1 VGRAVRGIALRKH
14 ERWKDPSTEA
24 AVEFGPL
31 RGPEVVPGRCP
42 QLGLRGQG
50 NDGLISPVRLL
61 NMFDKS
67 AHLYDLA
74 YSFKDYAGESA
85 WVRDAIHSRV
95 PRATSLL
102 DVACGT
108 GKHLEHLRSDF
119 DCQGLDLNPEFV
131 ELAQQRTGVKV
142 HGASMDSFDL
152 DERFDAVV
160 CLFSSIGYTSD
171 LTGAVGSMARHL
183 NPGGVLI
190 VEPWL
195 RPDQWVAGHVQVLDQ
210 ESDGIRLVRMTTS
223 RVDGSQSIL
232 EMHYLVGSPSGIEHL
247 GETHRLTLF
256 SLAEYESAFLASALT
271 FEFDHDGPNRR
282 GAMIGL
288 AS

>member
-1 VGRAVRGIALRKH
+1 MSFPYARRATVGSQSRRY
-14 ERWKDPSTEA
+14 
-24 AVEFGPL
+24 
-31 RGPEVVPGRCP
+31 
-42 QLGLRGQG
+42 GQG
-50 NDGLISPVRLL
+50 HDGLTSPVRLL

-85 WVRDAIHSRV
+85 WVRNAIHTRV
-95 PRATSLL
+95 PQARSLL

-108 GKHLEHLRSDF
+108 GKHLEYLRGEF

-131 ELAQQRTGVKV
+131 ELAQQRTGVRV
-142 HGASMDSFDL
+142 HGASMDSFDI

-171 LTGAVGSMARHL
+171 LPGAIGSMARHL

-195 RPDQWVAGHVQVLDQ
+195 RPDQWIAGHVQVLDQ
-210 ESDGIRLVRMTTS
+210 EADGVRLLRMTTS
-223 RVDGSQSIL
+223 RVDGSQAIL
-232 EMHYLVGSPSGIEHL
+232 DMHYLVASSTGIQHL
-247 GETHRLTLF
+247 VETHRTTLF
-256 SLAEYESAFLASALT
+256 TLSEYESAFLASNLT
-271 FEFDHDGPNRR
+271 FEFDDHGPMGR
-282 GAMIGL
+282 GALIGRPMK
-288 AS
+288 

>member
-1 VGRAVRGIALRKH
+1 VGIR
-14 ERWKDPSTEA
+14 
-24 AVEFGPL
+24 
-31 RGPEVVPGRCP
+31 VPVGWRP
-42 QLGLRGQG
+42 Q
-50 NDGLISPVRLL
+50 NVVRLC

-74 YSFKDYAGESA
+74 YSFKDYASESA
-85 WVRDAIHSRV
+85 WVRDAIHTRV
-95 PRATSLL
+95 PQATSLL

-108 GKHLEHLRSDF
+108 GKHLEHLRGVF

-131 ELAQQRTGVKV
+131 ELAQQRTGVRV
-142 HGASMDSFDL
+142 HGASMDAFDIE
-152 DERFDAVV
+152 ERFDAVV

-171 LTGAVGSMARHL
+171 LPGAIGSMARHL

-210 ESDGIRLVRMTTS
+210 EADGVHLVRMTMS
-223 RVDGSQSIL
+223 WVDGSQSIL
-232 EMHYLVGSPSGIEHL
+232 EMHYLVGSPLGIEHL
-247 GETHRLTLF
+247 VETHRLTLF
-256 SLAEYESAFLASALT
+256 SLAEYESAFLASDLT
-271 FEFDHDGPNRR
+271 FEFDQDGPIGR
-282 GAMIGL
+282 GALIGL